1 MQRTLS
7 LADPHAHRPIISP
20 ASNSKSDP
28 ALLLQIADFLYV
40 VRGFTSHVEAP
51 CAMLQ
56 TGQVQIHTRPPA
68 GLKPR
73 TEAIRELEVPLPRI
87 LSWSEISFLT
97 ARFAW
102 SCHAESHQ

>member
-1 MQRTLS
+1 MVSILS
-7 LADPHAHRPIISP
+7 MSTIPRL
-20 ASNSKSDP
+20 
-28 ALLLQIADFLYV
+28 LLLQVADILYV

-73 TEAIRELEVPLPRI
+73 AEAVRELEVLLQPLACC
-87 LSWSEISFLT
+87 S
-97 ARFAW
+97 
-102 SCHAESHQ
+102 